1 MSLYKRGK
9 TFWVCFTSPNG
20 QRIRQST
27 RTEDRKQA
35 QEFEDRLKTELWRVQ
50 QLGEKPRR
58 TWQEAV
64 VRWLK
69 ETQHKK
75 DHEKDK
81 AKFRWLN
88 PYLGEFY
95 LDEITRDVIDGIRDA
110 KREEAGPST
119 VNRYLSV
126 IRSVLYMARD
136 DWEWIDRAPKVK
148 EFQEPKIHVRWI
160 TPNEAQRLITA
171 LPPHLA
177 AMAEFSLQTGLR
189 QSNVS
194 YLKWDQVSLERQT
207 AWIHAD
213 ESKNGKALAVPLN
226 KLAVR
231 VLQRQLGKHNQYVFT
246 YQGKPVQ
253 RTSTKAW
260 KRALE
265 KAGIENFRWHDL
277 RHTWA
282 SWHVQ
287 NGTSL
292 QELMELGGWSSF
304 EMVLRYAHLRSDHL
318 LTAASRL
325 ENTELTHH
333 DKVKGLRLVVNN

>member
-1 MSLYKRGK
+1 MSLYKRGN
-9 TFWVCFTSPNG
+9 TLWVCFTSPSG
-20 QRIRQST
+20 KRIRQST
-27 RTEDRKQA
+27 RTGDKKQA
-35 QEFEDRLKTELWRVQ
+35 QEYEDRLKAELWRVQ
-50 QLGEKPRR
+50 TLGEKPRR

-69 ETQHKK
+69 ETDHKK

-88 PYLGEFY
+88 PYLGEFF
-95 LDEITRDVIDGIRDA
+95 LDEITRDVIDDIRDA
-110 KREEAGPST
+110 KRAEAGPST
-119 VNRYLSV
+119 VNRYLAV
-126 IRSVLYMARD
+126 IRAVLNTARD
-136 DWEWIDRAPKVK
+136 DWEWVDRAPKVK
-148 EFQEPKIHVRWI
+148 EFREPKIHVRWI
-160 TPNEAQRLITA
+160 TPDEAQRLITA
-171 LPPHLA
+171 LPAHLA

-194 YLKWDQVSLERQT
+194 YLKWDQVSMERQT

-213 ESKNGKALAVPLN
+213 EAKNGKALAVPLN
-226 KLAVR
+226 KLAMG
-231 VLQRQLGKHNQYVFT
+231 VLLRQLGRHPEYVFT
-246 YQGKPVQ
+246 YLDKPVQ

-292 QELMELGGWSSF
+292 QELMELGG
-304 EMVLRYAHLRSDHL
+304 
-318 LTAASRL
+318 
-325 ENTELTHH
+325 
-333 DKVKGLRLVVNN
+333 